1 MFLDMN
7 MSSVEEKLRAKVAE
21 LLSTKKV
28 DLVLGYQAGSAGI
41 GIRPAFIR
49 DAADAK
55 RLVYNPL
62 CGHNLS
68 VFLRRHKGEK
78 VAIVAKPCDTR
89 SLVGL
94 IQERQIDRDS
104 LTILAV
110 PCEGVLNISKIE
122 QIIPSDTIR
131 SLAIEKD
138 QLVVG
143 TDQGQKR
150 LPLKELLSQGCC
162 ICKITEPIISDEI
175 LGQCQ
180 RKPAE
185 TDEFAEVRSL
195 AQRSP
200 QERWD
205 DFSQEMRKCIT
216 CFACRNACPACY
228 CTTCFI
234 DASGPKWL
242 GKTDHL
248 SDVQVFHITRLMHMV
263 GRCTGCGACLRA
275 CPMGVNLHKYTGKIR
290 LDACEFFDFEAGDD
304 PKAKAPLSTYSES
317 DPNDFFM

>member
-1 MFLDMN
+1 MTDIEQQLQ
-7 MSSVEEKLRAKVAE
+7 KIAAE
-21 LLSTKKV
+21 LLSSKKV
-28 DLVLGYQAGSAGI
+28 DLVLGYESGSAGI
-41 GIRPAFIR
+41 GVRPAFIR
-49 DAADAK
+49 DASDAD

-68 VFLRRHKGEK
+68 VFLNRHKGEK
-78 VAIVAKPCDTR
+78 VAIVLKPCDTR
-89 SLVGL
+89 SVVGL

-110 PCEGVLNISKIE
+110 PCEGVVDISKIE
-122 QIIPSDTIR
+122 KIIPPDTIR
-131 SLAIEKD
+131 SLVIEND
-138 QLVVG
+138 ELLVES
-143 TDQGQKR
+143 DQGQKH
-150 LPLKELLSQGCC
+150 LPLKDLLSAGCR
-162 ICKITEPIISDEI
+162 ICKIIEPVISDQV
-175 LGQCQ
+175 LGQSQ
-180 RKPAE
+180 RQPAE
-185 TDEFAEVRSL
+185 GDEFADVSSIAEKT
-195 AQRSP
+195 P
-200 QERWD
+200 QQRWD
-205 DFSQEMRKCIT
+205 DFCSEMSKCIT

-248 SDVQVFHITRLMHMV
+248 SDVQVFHITRMIHMA

-290 LDACEFFDFEAGDD
+290 SDARQLFNFEAGDD
-304 PKAKAPLSTYSES
+304 PQAKPPLSTYSES

>member
-1 MFLDMN
+1 
-7 MSSVEEKLRAKVAE
+7 MSAIEQKLQEIAAD

-28 DLVLGYQAGSAGI
+28 DLVIGYERGSAGI
-41 GIRPAFIR
+41 GVRPAFIR
-49 DAADAK
+49 DAADAQ

-78 VAIVAKPCDTR
+78 VAIILKPCDTR
-89 SLVGL
+89 SIVGL
-94 IQERQIDRDS
+94 IQERQVNRDS
-104 LTILAV
+104 VTILAM
-110 PCEGVLNISKIE
+110 PCEGVVDISRVE
-122 QIIPSDTIR
+122 QIVPPDTIR
-131 SLAIEKD
+131 SLAIEND
-138 QLVVG
+138 ELLVE

-150 LPLKELLSQGCC
+150 TPLRDLLSPGCE
-162 ICKITEPIISDEI
+162 ICKITEPVISDHV
-175 LGQCQ
+175 LGQSQ

-185 TDEFAEVRSL
+185 SDEFADVRAL
-195 AQRSP
+195 AARDP

-205 DFSQEMRKCIT
+205 DFGSEMSKCIT

-234 DASGPKWL
+234 DASGPRWL
-242 GKTDHL
+242 GKTDNL
-248 SDVQVFHITRLMHMV
+248 SDVQLFHITRMIHMA

-275 CPMGVNLHKYTGKIR
+275 CPAGVDLHKYTGKIR
-290 LDACEFFDFEAGDD
+290 ADARELFDFEAGDD
-304 PKAKAPLSTYSES
+304 AQAKPPLTTYSES